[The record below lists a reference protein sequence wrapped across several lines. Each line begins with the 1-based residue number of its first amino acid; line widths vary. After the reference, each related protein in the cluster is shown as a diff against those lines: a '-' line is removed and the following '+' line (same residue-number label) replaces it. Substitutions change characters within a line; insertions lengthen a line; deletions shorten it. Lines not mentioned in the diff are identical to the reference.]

1 MKATAKY
8 ILENKDSGNEQIVND
23 SLMFGMGLYTYT
35 EDAIKSGINY
45 VDGKNSAFKHIPESE
60 LDNFLNFLFKR
71 DGYLEF

>member
-8 ILENKDSGNEQIVND
+8 ILENKDSGIECIVND

-45 VDGKNSAFKHIPESE
+45 VSGKNAAFKHIPESE
-60 LDNFLNFLFKR
+60 LGNFLNFLFDR

>member
-23 SLMFGMGLYTYT
+23 SLMFGMGLYTYA
-35 EDAIKSGINY
+35 EDAIKSGIKY
-45 VDGKNSAFKHIPESE
+45 ISGKNTAFKHIPESE
-60 LDNFLNFLFKR
+60 LENFLSYLHDR